1 MTTTQQDLALFILRF
16 AFGISILFH
25 GGNKISGGISGT
37 ASWFESIGMRQPRMQ
52 AVTAATTE
60 IIVGLL
66 LIFGLL
72 TEFASA
78 GLIAVMIVAIFSAHL
93 RNGYFIFRKGEGW
106 EYCFAIVIVALALG
120 LTGPGKWSL
129 DNYFDR
135 TFFSW
140 RNGIIACVLGV
151 IASGLQLTIFWRPQT
166 RVDK

>member
-1 MTTTQQDLALFILRF
+1 MTTTQQDLALFILRI
-16 AFGISILFH
+16 AIGISILFH

-37 ASWFESIGMRQPRMQ
+37 ASWFESIGMRQPRIQ

-60 IIVGLL
+60 IIV
-66 LIFGLL
+66 GLL

-106 EYCFAIVIVALALG
+106 EYCFAIVVVALALG
-120 LTGPGKWSL
+120 LSGPGKWSL

-135 TFFSW
+135 SFFGW
-140 RNGIIACVLGV
+140 RSGIIACVLGV
-151 IASGLQLTIFWRPQT
+151 FASVLQLTIFWRPQP